1 MTVPLPV
8 VPVVGAGVADGK
20 LLVVVVDELELELV
34 VVPVVVVALNA
45 VPLDEDLPA
54 YEAAAA

>member
-8 VPVVGAGVADGK
+8 VPVVGAGVADCK
-20 LLVVVVDELELELV
+20 LLLVVADELELV